1 MNKVKESLSKV
12 LDESVKT
19 GIKDMKMLPL
29 KVNKWLFIS
38 TSLVVP
44 LVVCILA
51 SYMMDIN
58 TTGNLFV
65 AYPDET
71 MPADIWENAKLQN
84 RDSIQEIWYGFD
96 LNTTNSVDLG
106 LVKEI
111 AEISAEWKA
120 KIDACATVEELE
132 KIIEEAYKATSE
144 LEAVIKSL
152 DKNTEDPNALIYIY
166 NEWFKNAHG

>member
-58 TTGNLFV
+58 SREFTIVSLT
-65 AYPDET
+65 
-71 MPADIWENAKLQN
+71 LQLN
-84 RDSIQEIWYGFD
+84 WLIVLCWTLRDMI
-96 LNTTNSVDLG
+96 NTWS
-106 LVKEI
+106 K
-111 AEISAEWKA
+111 K
-120 KIDACATVEELE
+120 
-132 KIIEEAYKATSE
+132 
-144 LEAVIKSL
+144 
-152 DKNTEDPNALIYIY
+152 
-166 NEWFKNAHG
+166 